1 MFSRC
6 VILMHLHNL
15 MSCRAYCCCNRSYFC
30 VALQARMFGC
40 VKLPGE
46 VQAFACGDSQ
56 TDSFQK
62 AAYVGLGHSVYRMPP
77 FGQDLTDGAHE
88 MR

>member
-1 MFSRC
+1 ML
-6 VILMHLHNL
+6 VAVAV
-15 MSCRAYCCCNRSYFC
+15 AYCNRFYFC

-46 VQAFACGDSQ
+46 VQAFARGDSQ
-56 TDSFQK
+56 NDSCQK
-62 AAYVGLGHSVYRMPP
+62 VAYVGLGHSVYRMPP
-77 FGQDLTDGAHE
+77 LGQDVTDGVHK